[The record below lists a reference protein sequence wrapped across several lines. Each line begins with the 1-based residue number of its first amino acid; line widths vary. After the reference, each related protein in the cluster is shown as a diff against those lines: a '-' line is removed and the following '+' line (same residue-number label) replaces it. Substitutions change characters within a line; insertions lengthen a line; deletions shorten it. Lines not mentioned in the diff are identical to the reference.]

1 MGALSAGLAKVRE
14 ATHGDEEVG
23 RLGPFVGW
31 ALPDSLLLCLT
42 ASASEEEDEEG
53 DDVEVTGP
61 GPSPGLRVWH
71 GDRKRVLS
79 IVDTQGPAAVQ

>member
-23 RLGPFVGW
+23 RVGPFVGW

-53 DDVEVTGP
+53 DE
-61 GPSPGLRVWH
+61 W
-71 GDRKRVLS
+71 K
-79 IVDTQGPAAVQ
+79 

>member
-1 MGALSAGLAKVRE
+1 MGVLRKPRSTTHGAGLMGALSAGLAKVRE

-53 DDVEVTGP
+53 DE
-61 GPSPGLRVWH
+61 W
-71 GDRKRVLS
+71 K
-79 IVDTQGPAAVQ
+79 